1 MQFKA
6 FYCLS
11 RYTWTKGRFVPDI
24 RLKSDVMLPQKK
36 FARVLTKPL
45 VKHFQN

>member
-1 MQFKA
+1 MQFQA

-11 RYTWTKGRFVPDI
+11 RYTWTKGRFVLDI
-24 RLKSDVMLPQKK
+24 CLKGVVILPQKI
-36 FARVLTKPL
+36 FIRVLIKPI